1 MTVEII
7 ENAINPALLRACEA
21 AWPETSWDGWHRY
34 NGQTAN
40 KYGSLHH
47 SLIPRA
53 CLVALDALA
62 EVAAGHIGDSFID
75 YDLHAAGL
83 HMTPPGGFLSRHLD
97 AEFHPIK
104 HWKRTYSIVL
114 FLHDSPQGHGGQLR
128 LEGRPDQQIY
138 PIENTAVIFST
149 QDQWHEVCRYS
160 EQAVRPRKTLAL
172 FAWQHGVVSGP
183 TSANFSQ
190 KPKA

>member
-34 NGQTAN
+34 KGITAD

-53 CLVALDALA
+53 CIVALDAFA
-62 EVAAGHIGDSFID
+62 EVISDHIGDSFID

-83 HMTPPGGFLSRHLD
+83 HMMAPGGFLGRHQD
-97 AEFHPIK
+97 AESHPLK
-104 HWKRTYSIVL
+104 QWKRTHSIVL
-114 FLHDSPQGHGGQLR
+114 FLHDSPQEHGGQLL
-128 LEGRPDQQIY
+128 LEGWTDQHIY

-160 EQAVRPRKTLAL
+160 ELAVQPRKTLAL

-190 KPKA
+190 KLKA